1 MARSGIDVLV
11 IGAGVSGITT
21 ALRLAER
28 GHRVLIRARELPHE
42 STSCAAGALWGPVV
56 AEHERVT
63 EWSDE
68 TLEAFRTLAA
78 HPEAGVRLVQGLEA
92 SHTGMAPPVWL
103 RDLPDLTLAD
113 PATLPA
119 GYLSGWRYTAPIVDM
134 PVYLTYLV
142 LRAKDAG
149 VQIEQGEAASLTEV
163 PAGFDVLVNC
173 TGADARALVPD
184 PEVVPVRGQLVV
196 VENPGI
202 DEFFADAEDA
212 AEMTYFLPHGDR
224 MVLGS
229 TAHPARTDRA
239 WDPALAERIVARCA
253 EVRPELAGARVLDHR
268 VGFRPTRSR
277 VRVEREAIPGG
288 HLVHN
293 YGHGGGGVSLSWGC
307 ASAAADLVEAP

>member
-63 EWSDE
+63 EWSTE
-68 TLEAFRTLAA
+68 TLETFRALAV
-78 HPEAGVRLVQGLEA
+78 HPETGVRLVPGLEA
-92 SHTGMAPPVWL
+92 SRTGMAPPVWL
-103 RDLPDLTLAD
+103 RDLPDLSVVD
-113 PATLPA
+113 PAVLPA
-119 GYLSGWRYTAPIVDM
+119 GYRSGWRYTAPIVDM
-134 PVYLTYLV
+134 PIYLTYLV

-149 VQIEQGEAASLTEV
+149 VQIEQGAAGPLSEL
-163 PAGFDVLVNC
+163 PAGYAAVVNC
-173 TGADARALVPD
+173 SGADARDLVPD
-184 PEVVPVRGQLVV
+184 PDVVPVRGQLVV

-202 DEFFADAEDA
+202 HEFFADAEDA
-212 AEMTYFLPHGDR
+212 AEMTYYLPHGER

-229 TAHPARTDRA
+229 TAHPSRTDRA
-239 WDPALAERIVARCA
+239 WDPALADRIVARCVA
-253 EVRPELAGARVLDHR
+253 VRPELAGARVLEHR

-277 VRVEREAIPGG
+277 VRVEREEIGG
-288 HLVHN
+288 GSLVHN